1 MGPSPRLLYV
11 PPTIGYKPEKS
22 NKWAAVPLAD
32 LTATEKAIF
41 NFPDLYYA
49 IQKWRGGQEC
59 VQKYMDTDFVHVL
72 NPVLQENAT
81 PESEVPFT
89 LHILT
94 SPSPIECWS
103 SVNDMCTL
111 TLLSDVVLCRNHG

>member
-1 MGPSPRLLYV
+1 MGRYS
-11 PPTIGYKPEKS
+11 S
-22 NKWAAVPLAD
+22 SD

-59 VQKYMDTDFVHVL
+59 VQKYMDTDFVLVL

-81 PESEVPFT
+81 PESEASFT

-94 SPSPIECWS
+94 SSTIECRS

-111 TLLSDVVLCRNHG
+111 TLPSYVALCVSKSW